1 MTDRLEVDTC
11 ANPQCNSI
19 FRRLGEG
26 RLFAFP
32 VKDAKAWGLPEDAK
46 QKAVWLCGKCAAFLY
61 IRIDQHHHRIQL
73 VYKRRRAQTAA

>member
-1 MTDRLEVDTC
+1 
-11 ANPQCNSI
+11 
-19 FRRLGEG
+19 
-26 RLFAFP
+26 
-32 VKDAKAWGLPEDAK
+32 LPEDAK